1 MTVSS
6 EGYLEPQRMSFG
18 SPPMSHR
25 PFSFDETGH
34 PFSPPLY
41 GSAVSSRPRQSSF
54 GFYPLQHWYHGSVGP
69 RRSMSASSHHTCI
82 VIFTFLQVEYALQN
96 FENKSPNRGFLLA
109 ATLGIVKKLLAM
121 GFRNACRYRSNE
133 TRTPCGRIW
142 IFYIEPLTQVL
153 HTWSAFLKATPFFAF
168 SVQFLK
174 FLKSVIQGLRLCFT
188 FAKRWLFRR
197 ILSKYFVFPPIFYIF
212 FFQLADVQ

>member
-1 MTVSS
+1 MLTITSRPNSYLQPPTPSSAIMTVSS

-121 GFRNACRYRSNE
+121 GFRNACRYRRNE
-133 TRTPCGRIW
+133 TRTPCGMI
-142 IFYIEPLTQVL
+142 
-153 HTWSAFLKATPFFAF
+153 
-168 SVQFLK
+168 
-174 FLKSVIQGLRLCFT
+174 
-188 FAKRWLFRR
+188 
-197 ILSKYFVFPPIFYIF
+197 
-212 FFQLADVQ
+212 